1 MAEPSTEQGVEEV
14 AEPLRIEVVGGNP
27 SDDEVGAVMAVL
39 QAAMAAGAP
48 AQKNDDR
55 PLAGGWKSY
64 TRTIRR
70 QVMPGR
76 EAWRF
81 SGRP

>member
-1 MAEPSTEQGVEEV
+1 MTDVADEQV
-14 AEPLRIEVVGGNP
+14 ARPTIQVAGGNP
-27 SDDEVGAVMAVL
+27 TDEELAAVL
-39 QAAMAAGAP
+39 AALVAATSAHAP
-48 AQKNDDR
+48 DEQRDDR

-64 TRTIRR
+64 TRTLRR
-70 QVMPGR
+70 QVLPGR